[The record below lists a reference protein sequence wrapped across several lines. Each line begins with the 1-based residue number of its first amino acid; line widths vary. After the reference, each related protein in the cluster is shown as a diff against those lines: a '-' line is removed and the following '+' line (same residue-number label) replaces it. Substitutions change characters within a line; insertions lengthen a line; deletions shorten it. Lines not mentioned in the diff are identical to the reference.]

1 MANSKSQLNLY
12 CQGHHL
18 QPPIYTTEREG
29 PEGYASTVLVCQ
41 QKFES
46 DAVHSSKKLAEEDA
60 ARVALNSVRSQASG
74 ASSLR
79 SRLQDRSAAD
89 YGNAVPDVHV
99 EEPVASATCTHPVRT
114 GLAPRSVNGAKKKAS
129 ADYSQKL
136 EKLCKEHKLPV
147 PRYNVEES
155 AGGKFSASIVV
166 DGRGDYSSARE
177 SDSYGEAKEYAALI
191 ALAELGLSLL
201 SISGGTEKGEM
212 MGAEYNNCGTV
223 VLQHLT
229 AVIQLLYN
237 SIS

>member
-18 QPPIYTTEREG
+18 QTPIYTTEREG

-60 ARVALNSVRSQASG
+60 ARVALNSVKSQASG

-79 SRLQDRSAAD
+79 SGFQDRSAAD
-89 YGNAVPDVHV
+89 YRNAVPDV

-114 GLAPRSVNGAKKKAS
+114 GLASWSVNGAKKKAS

-136 EKLCKEHKLPV
+136 EKLCKEHKLPA

-155 AGGKFSASIVV
+155 ADGKFSASIVV
-166 DGRGDYSSARE
+166 EGRGDYSSARE

-201 SISGGTEKGEM
+201 SISGGTENGEL
-212 MGAEYNNCGTV
+212 MGAEYKITV
-223 VLQHLT
+223 
-229 AVIQLLYN
+229 ALLFC
-237 SIS
+237 SI